1 MKDLFGYIDSFIANS
16 GSIRI
21 SFAEGMWPKGSI
33 TESMVSPAGFIYWLV
48 GNTRKLDSNICQS
61 EMIKFTITN
70 TKTRI
75 FDNNKPNK
83 NN

>member
-1 MKDLFGYIDSFIANS
+1 MKELFGYIDSFIANS

-48 GNTRKLDSNICQS
+48 AIGESWIA
-61 EMIKFTITN
+61 
-70 TKTRI
+70 I
-75 FDNNKPNK
+75 FANRR
-83 NN
+83 